1 MKVAIFGFDKY
12 GEKIATVLKKSDV
25 LIITFD
31 EVEEEKAKNKFFEV
45 IRLNEISD
53 ESLLSIED
61 IKQEHINHIICTLS
75 EEDKNLFL
83 VLSLREVFPHVKIV
97 AKVVKKE
104 NEYKYKLAGANKL
117 LNPFE
122 IISKRIMTILKKP
135 LTLKVIEEII
145 FTDSSLSFAEIKIP
159 ESSFLEGKILN
170 DIYKELTS
178 IYNILIIGI
187 VDREISEN
195 VIFIGRGLKHV
206 LNHEDVLV
214 VVGDLDEIE
223 RFKSDLEMFKG
234 V

>member
-1 MKVAIFGFDKY
+1 MRVAIFGFDKY

-31 EVEEEKAKNKFFEV
+31 ETEEKKAKEKFFEV
-45 IRLNEISD
+45 IKLNEISD
-53 ESLLSIED
+53 EALKSIED
-61 IKQEHINHIICTLS
+61 MEHIDYVICTLS

-83 VLSLREVFPHVKIV
+83 VLSLKEVFPHVKIV
-97 AKVVKKE
+97 AKVIKKE

-135 LTLKVIEEII
+135 LTLKIIEEII
-145 FTDSSLSFAEIKIP
+145 FTDNKLSFSEIKIP
-159 ESSFLEGKILN
+159 ENSFLEGKVLN
-170 DIYKELTS
+170 EIYKELTS
-178 IYNILIIGI
+178 IYNLLIIGI

-195 VIFIGRGLKHV
+195 VIFIGRGLKHI
-206 LNHEDVLV
+206 LNSEDVLV

-223 RFKSDLEMFKG
+223 RFKNDLEMFKG
-234 V
+234 N